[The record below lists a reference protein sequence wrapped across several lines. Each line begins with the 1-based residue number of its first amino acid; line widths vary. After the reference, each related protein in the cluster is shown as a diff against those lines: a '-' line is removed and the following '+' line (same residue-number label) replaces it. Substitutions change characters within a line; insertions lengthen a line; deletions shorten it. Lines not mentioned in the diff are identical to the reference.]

1 MIYLRQYNSVHFLE
15 RVISSATYLTAG
27 MAGFLWLILAALLK
41 KRPTQ
46 FIMYHTFQSIFLYIA
61 YFLFFEL
68 YKLVFI
74 IISKIPIL
82 NTIMFMFNNVINSPL
97 ALLYGL
103 SLLQAFTSAVIIY
116 LAITSF
122 LGQFTYIP
130 WVSDII
136 NSNTGRK

>member
-1 MIYLRQYNSVHFLE
+1 MHIIE
-15 RVISSATYLTAG
+15 RVISAATYLTAG
-27 MAGFLWLILAALLK
+27 MVGFVWLIVAAVCK

-74 IISKIPIL
+74 IIAKIPIF
-82 NTIMFMFNNVINSPL
+82 NTIMFMFNNLINSPL
-97 ALLYGL
+97 PLLYGL

-122 LGQFTYIP
+122 MGQYSYIP

-136 NSNTGRK
+136 NTNTGRK

>member
-1 MIYLRQYNSVHFLE
+1 MHIIE
-15 RVISSATYLTAG
+15 RIISAATYLTAG
-27 MAGFLWLILAALLK
+27 MAGFVWLIVAVLLN

-46 FIMYHTFQSIFLYIA
+46 FILYHTFQSIFLYIV
-61 YFLFFEL
+61 YFIFFEL

-74 IISKIPIL
+74 IIAKIPII
-82 NTIMFMFNNVINSPL
+82 NAVMFMFNNLINSPIT
-97 ALLYGL
+97 LLSGL
-103 SLLQAFTSAVIIY
+103 SLLQAFTSAVILY

-122 LGQFTYIP
+122 MGQYSYIP